1 MRSDKGLGIL
11 DNVATVT
18 QEEMMKLVSLFR
30 KNGFRGEYDTI
41 EHSEAGGDEYNVIM
55 VDEKTGVK
63 GLFTANLAENTI
75 NFQHVIVD

>member
-55 VDEKTGVK
+55 VFYKFSSRQE
-63 GLFTANLAENTI
+63 LI
-75 NFQHVIVD
+75 WQHYFFNKFMVSGTNG